1 MGNDGAPGWLRPT
14 PDLGSGL
21 DLTVRGIEP
30 HIGLHADSSE
40 FGILSLCLSLP
51 FPTCSLSL
59 SLSLSHTHTHTHKV
73 NKYFKNMANNGVF
86 LVKIK

>member
-14 PDLGSGL
+14 LDLGSGL

-40 FGILSLCLSLP
+40 LGILSLCLSLP

-59 SLSLSHTHTHTHKV
+59 SQTHTHKV